1 MAFQK
6 GIIVTAIALG
16 IAFTLSVPLTASAQA
31 GGGQQPTAGQGGRG
45 GGQQPAAPAQ
55 GARGGGGAG
64 GGGAQAG
71 GGGGRGQGGGRGG
84 GAQAYTPAA
93 GARDLRSVLFNW
105 AWHLGMLRGEAET
118 DLTTSLEYKGTGTMQ
133 VDGQPCTLT
142 AYRISTNYQVSG
154 QRTQITCTRPNGQTY
169 SNIEVLSG
177 AYSWNEDIP
186 GAELIKGKGKAT
198 PMAAATEERMIRL
211 WASPQGAL
219 KSALAGTQDRPIFS
233 VRPGTQVP
241 ADVATAGKTSVVWE
255 GGKPV
260 VSFPIPGIPTATAT
274 ATLDAKFMAERVVVR
289 NGTNTTEFIYSDYR
303 DWNNP
308 LHPAEAF
315 VAGRMTERRNGTV
328 VRDITTT
335 WPDTGQMYVVMPV
348 PARVHAAITPTL
360 QPPAWVSS
368 FGPQVPLAGPPAPA
382 PAPAAQVV
390 TPRLANG
397 KPDMTGS
404 WTTVAGYG
412 NPPGGGNRR
421 CGPEQTRCTVPND
434 NFVVDY
440 AWMSPSRYWMGVN
453 GPVYKPEYWD
463 KVQELD
469 QWTNKYDPIMTCQPM
484 GIPRQGEPRR
494 IFHTVDDITMFYT
507 FSDYGGGNREYR
519 MIPTN
524 GAEHNENQ
532 ARQATYLGYGI
543 GKWEGD
549 TLVVDSISFVDST
562 WFGRG
567 GLFHSGSMRIVEKFT
582 RTGNDIL
589 HEMTIYDPE
598 SFVEPWVMPART
610 LRLGNGNALIAE
622 RNHCEIYEEE
632 SITTQLR
639 H

>member
-1 MAFQK
+1 MIRTTIAV
-6 GIIVTAIALG
+6 GIAL
-16 IAFTLSVPLTASAQA
+16 TLGAPLTASAQA
-31 GGGQQPTAGQGGRG
+31 GQGPGPGAG
-45 GGQQPAAPAQ
+45 APA
-55 GARGGGGAG
+55 GA
-64 GGGAQAG
+64 
-71 GGGGRGQGGGRGG
+71 QGGGRGR
-84 GAQAYTPAA
+84 GAPPYTPAP

-105 AWHLGMLRGEAET
+105 GWHLGMLRSDQER
-118 DLTTSLEYKGTGTMQ
+118 DLIASLEYQGKGTMQ

-142 AYRISTNYQVSG
+142 KYRISTSYQTSG
-154 QRTQITCTRPNGQTY
+154 QRTQIACTRANGQTY

-177 AYSWNEDIP
+177 AYAWNEDIP

-219 KSALAGTQDRPIFS
+219 KSALAGIQDPPLFA

-260 VSFPIPGIPTATAT
+260 VSFPIPGVPGATAT

-289 NGTNTTEFIYSDYR
+289 QGANTTEFIYSDYR

-335 WPDTGQMYVVMPV
+335 LTETGQMYVVMPV
-348 PARVHAAITPTL
+348 PASVKAAITPTL
-360 QPPAWVSS
+360 QPPNWVSG
-368 FGPQVPLAGPPAPA
+368 FAPA
-382 PAPAAQVV
+382 QVAAAQAV
-390 TPRLANG
+390 TPRLSNG

-404 WTTVAGYG
+404 WTSPNLG
-412 NPPGGGNRR
+412 PPGGGNRR
-421 CGPEQTRCTVPND
+421 CGPTQTRCEVPND

-440 AWMSPSRYWMGVN
+440 AWISPSRYGPSH
-453 GPVYKPEYWD
+453 PVYRPEHWD
-463 KVQELD
+463 KIQEMD
-469 QWTNKYDPIMTCQPM
+469 MWTNKYDPIMTCQPM
-484 GIPRQGEPRR
+484 GIPRSGTPRR
-494 IFHTVDDITMFYT
+494 IFHTANDITLFYT

-519 MIPTN
+519 MIPTD
-524 GAEHNENQ
+524 GRQHDANQ
-532 ARQATYLGYGI
+532 ARQATYHGYSV

-562 WFGRG
+562 WLGRG
-567 GLFHSGSMRIVEKFT
+567 GFFHSGDMRIVEKFT
-582 RTGNDIL
+582 RTGNEIL
-589 HEMTIYDPE
+589 HEMTIHDPE

-610 LRLGNGNALIAE
+610 LRLGGGDGI
-622 RNHCEIYEEE
+622 IK
-632 SITTQLR
+632 TQLSFDGVACSPASQGFLIKFASSR
-639 H
+639 LPSTSPSSTLRQLR